1 MSLTIETLYDR
12 LDSFL
17 ELKIENMRLR
27 QRLMEL
33 RPSNYPPPPYLSAPA
48 ISNVRGGDESGPM
61 YQPSAPYFPAAGGR
75 STFGVDEYAYERD
88 RLRERDRER
97 ERERELQRERE
108 REREI
113 RERERERDSGH
124 SQSQSQTRVRPREE
138 DSEEKEEPAKKKK
151 VRKTPAGAQ
160 QYVCVT
166 CGRTDSPE
174 WRKGPLGAKTLCNA
188 CGLRWAKRN
197 QKRKNDSGNTANT
210 VQDVNPASGGGAAS
224 TGDRNGSP
232 IDTSAEGDP
241 MNPAVAQP

>member
-1 MSLTIETLYDR
+1 
-12 LDSFL
+12 
-17 ELKIENMRLR
+17 MRLR

-61 YQPSAPYFPAAGGR
+61 YQASAPYFPAAGGR
-75 STFGVDEYAYERD
+75 STFGVEEYAYERD

-113 RERERERDSGH
+113 REREREHDPGY
-124 SQSQSQTRVRPREE
+124 SQSLSQTRVRPREE
-138 DSEEKEEPAKKKK
+138 DGEEKEEPTKKKK
-151 VRKTPAGAQ
+151 IRRTPAGTQ

-197 QKRKNDSGNTANT
+197 QKRKNDGSSTANA
-210 VQDVNPASGGGAAS
+210 VQDGPANPGNGGGAAS
-224 TGDRNGSP
+224 AGDRHGSP
-232 IDTSAEGDP
+232 VPSVEGDAA
-241 MNPAVAQP
+241 NPASAQP